1 VLSRCAIVRT
11 VRPSIIR
18 NNPILILDEPTAA
31 LDAESEH
38 LVIEALERLMKGRT
52 VLTIA
57 HRLSTIRDANKIIV
71 LKNGVVAE
79 QGTHDQLLALGGTY
93 AELYSVQFDKTPAK
107 AAL

>member
-1 VLSRCAIVRT
+1 
-11 VRPSIIR
+11 
-18 NNPILILDEPTAA
+18 
-31 LDAESEH
+31 
-38 LVIEALERLMKGRT
+38 MKGRT

-57 HRLSTIRDANKIIV
+57 HRLSTIRDADKIIV

-79 QGTHDQLLALGGTY
+79 QGTHDELLALGGTY